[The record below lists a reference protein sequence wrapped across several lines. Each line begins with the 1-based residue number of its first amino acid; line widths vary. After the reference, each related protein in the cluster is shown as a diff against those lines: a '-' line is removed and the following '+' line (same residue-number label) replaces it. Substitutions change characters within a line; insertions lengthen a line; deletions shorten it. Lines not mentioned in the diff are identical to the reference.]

1 MTDPRWTR
9 RRLLAVTGAGAALG
23 GLLPAGRA
31 GESSVPARATDFAR
45 AVLAGFDRHRLVA
58 LGEAHGQQEHG
69 DALQLLL
76 ADPRLP
82 EVLDDVVV
90 EFGNARYQPVV
101 DRFVAGGAV
110 DDAVLRQVWRDTT
123 QSPAGTGDQP
133 IREQFFRT
141 VRAVNWTLPPQ
152 RRIRV
157 LLGDPPI
164 DWSKISTQAQVDT
177 FLEQRDAHVA
187 ALVEREVL
195 SKGRRALICYGSG
208 HVLHA
213 SADHAVSLIEEHT
226 GRRVHVIVSGTHPR
240 LAGQPR
246 RTVIPCA
253 GTWLASVDAGQF
265 MDAPPLCGTPLGKV
279 ADAVLYLGQRSELTR
294 SLWNPAIFL
303 DPVYWAELRRRN
315 AINGNHLD
323 LEQYRQPQPIGWS
336 TGSPGHCG

>member
-1 MTDPRWTR
+1 MTDARWTR
-9 RRLLAVTGAGAALG
+9 RRALAVTGAGAALG

-31 GESSVPARATDFAR
+31 GESSRPTSATDFAR
-45 AVLAGFDRHRLVA
+45 GVLAGFDHHRLVA
-58 LGEAHGQQEHG
+58 IGEAHGQQEHG

-82 EVLDDVVV
+82 EVVDDVVV
-90 EFGNARYQPVV
+90 EFGNARHQPVV

-110 DDAVLRQVWRDTT
+110 DDATLRKVWRDTT

-164 DWSKISTQAQVDT
+164 DWSKISTQAQVDAL
-177 FLEQRDAHVA
+177 LEQRDAFA
-187 ALVEREVL
+187 ASLVEREVL
-195 SKGRRALICYGSG
+195 AKGRRALICYGSG
-208 HVLHA
+208 HVLHG
-213 SADHAVSLIEEHT
+213 SADHVVALIEQRT
-226 GRRVHVIVSGTHPR
+226 GSRVHVIVSGTHPR
-240 LAGQPR
+240 LAGHPR

-265 MDAPPLCGTPLGKV
+265 MDAPPLCGQPLGKV
-279 ADAVLYLGQRSELTR
+279 ADAVLYLGRPSDLTR

-323 LEQYRQPQPIGWS
+323 LEQYRRQQPIGWS
-336 TGSPGHCG
+336 EGPPAGCG